1 MTNLLLLFDEGTKG
15 IILVMLLYCIV
26 IGLYIW
32 LCYEVGKYAER
43 RGRSYWL
50 FFFISLILNPII
62 GYIIAALIGES
73 DEIHAEQ
80 IRREV
85 KNALE
90 QERNNHPQATQEPE
104 E

>member
-1 MTNLLLLFDEGTKG
+1 MTNLLLLSINGNS
-15 IILVMLLYCIV
+15 ILLLLLYV
-26 IGLYIW
+26 LFIGVYLW

-43 RGRSYWL
+43 LGRSFWL
-50 FFFISLILNPII
+50 FFFICLILNPII
-62 GYIIAALIGES
+62 GYIIAVLIREG
-73 DEIHAEQ
+73 DEINAER